1 MIKILVAEDD
11 HAIRELIAVYL
22 KHNGYDVYLAD
33 NGRQAYAMLQTT
45 SMDLVITDVMMPY
58 IDGFQLAHQIRKQH
72 PQMPIIILTALDQIH
87 DKERGFQSGV
97 DDYMVKPV
105 ELKELGLRIKAL
117 LRRYQIQS
125 EQKIT
130 LGQTILDSRS
140 YSCQVN
146 DQIINL
152 TRKEFELLHKLLS
165 YPNVI
170 FTRNQLMD
178 EIWGFDSD
186 SYDRTIDTHIKRIRE
201 QVPEQDFEIITV
213 RGLGYKAVIK

>member
-11 HAIRELIAVYL
+11 YAIRELIAVYL
-22 KHNGYDVYLAD
+22 KYHGYDVYLAD
-33 NGRQAYAMLQTT
+33 NGRQAYALMQTAT
-45 SMDLVITDVMMPY
+45 IDLVITDVMMPY
-58 IDGFQLAHQIRKQH
+58 IDGFQLTHQIRTLH
-72 PQMPIIILTALDQIH
+72 PQMPILMLTALDQLQ

-97 DDYMVKPV
+97 DDYMVKPI
-105 ELKELGLRIKAL
+105 ELKELNLRIHAL

-125 EQKIT
+125 EQKIVI
-130 LGQTILDSRS
+130 GNTILDSRS
-140 YSCQVN
+140 YTCQVN
-146 DQIINL
+146 DQRIEL
-152 TRKEFELLHKLLS
+152 TRKEFDLLHKLLS

-186 SYDRTIDTHIKRIRE
+186 SYDRTVDTHIKRIRE
-201 QVPEQDFEIITV
+201 QIPEDDFEIKTV

>member
-1 MIKILVAEDD
+1 MVKILVAEDD
-11 HAIRELIAVYL
+11 HAIRELISVYL
-22 KHNGYDVYLAD
+22 THNGYDVYVAD
-33 NGRQAYAMLQTT
+33 NGRQAFQIVQNNPINC
-45 SMDLVITDVMMPY
+45 VISDVMMPY
-58 IDGFQLAHQIRKQH
+58 VDGFQLIHQIRTLY
-72 PQMPIIILTALDQIH
+72 PQMPIVILTALDQFQ

-125 EQKIT
+125 EQKIVIGRT
-130 LGQTILDSRS
+130 VLDARS
-140 YSCQVN
+140 YTCQVA
-146 DQIINL
+146 DRLVEL

-186 SYDRTIDTHIKRIRE
+186 SYDRTVDTHIKRLRE
-201 QVPEQDFEIITV
+201 QVPELDFEIKTM

>member
-11 HAIRELIAVYL
+11 YAIRELIAVYL
-22 KHNGYDVYLAD
+22 KYHGYDVYLAD
-33 NGRQAYAMLQTT
+33 NGRQAYTLMQTT
-45 SMDLVITDVMMPY
+45 AIDLVITDVMMPY
-58 IDGFQLAHQIRKQH
+58 IDGFQLTHQIRTLH
-72 PQMPIIILTALDQIH
+72 PQMPILMLTALDQLQ

-97 DDYMVKPV
+97 DDYMVKPI
-105 ELKELGLRIKAL
+105 ELKELNLRIHAL

-125 EQKIT
+125 EQKIVI
-130 LGQTILDSRS
+130 GNTILDSRS
-140 YSCQVN
+140 YTCQVK
-146 DQIINL
+146 DQRIEL
-152 TRKEFELLHKLLS
+152 TRKEFDLLHKLLS

-186 SYDRTIDTHIKRIRE
+186 SYDRTVDTHIKRIRE
-201 QVPEQDFEIITV
+201 QIPEDDFEIKTV

>member
-11 HAIRELIAVYL
+11 YAIRELIAVYL
-22 KHNGYDVYLAD
+22 KHHGYDVYLAD
-33 NGRQAYAMLQTT
+33 NGRQAYALMQTT
-45 SMDLVITDVMMPY
+45 SIDLVITDVMMPY
-58 IDGFQLAHQIRKQH
+58 IDGFQLTHQIRTLH
-72 PQMPIIILTALDQIH
+72 PQMPILMLTALDQLH

-97 DDYMVKPV
+97 DDYMVKPI
-105 ELKELGLRIKAL
+105 ELKELNLRIHAL

-125 EQKIT
+125 EQKIVIGT
-130 LGQTILDSRS
+130 TVLDSRS
-140 YSCQVN
+140 YTCQVKG
-146 DQIINL
+146 QSIEL
-152 TRKEFELLHKLLS
+152 TRKEFDLLHKLLS

-186 SYDRTIDTHIKRIRE
+186 SYDRTVDTHIKRIRE
-201 QVPEQDFEIITV
+201 QIPEDDFEIKTV